1 MDPTVP
7 VEKHSAVVQEQ
18 HASQPRAVQP
28 LHGTQNSLD
37 RSAMH
42 LQRRL
47 RPKAPGYCMSIKYPA
62 KRCVY
67 LIMCRLGPTMCNHRH
82 PLGGR
87 NFESFSED
95 PLLTGKLAAQYV
107 VGLQEKG
114 VAGTCKHFAANE
126 QETDRLTVNEI
137 ISERA
142 LREIYLKPFEIAVK
156 EANPWAF
163 MTAYN
168 QINGTHADSNKFTL
182 EKVLR
187 GEWGWNGLVM
197 SDWGGTNSTA
207 EALEAGLDLEMPGP
221 ARHRT
226 YKGVKEAIKNGD
238 LTEEAITNRARNV
251 LELIRKVGGFKNP
264 EIPPEQSVDKP
275 EHRKLVR
282 DVAGQGL
289 VLLKNDNGVLPLRK
303 DKVKGKKIAM
313 LGLAKEALIHGGGSA
328 SLNAHYM
335 ISPWDGMHN
344 TYGDDVEFKFAKGM
358 WSMDVWEL
366 QCLTNARCPH
376 ISSFAPTS
384 RRLDS

>member
-1 MDPTVP
+1 
-7 VEKHSAVVQEQ
+7 
-18 HASQPRAVQP
+18 
-28 LHGTQNSLD
+28 
-37 RSAMH
+37 
-42 LQRRL
+42 
-47 RPKAPGYCMSIKYPA
+47 
-62 KRCVY
+62 
-67 LIMCRLGPTMCNHRH
+67 
-82 PLGGR
+82 
-87 NFESFSED
+87 
-95 PLLTGKLAAQYV
+95 LTGKLAAQYV

-275 EHRKLVR
+275 EHRKLIR

-328 SLNAHYM
+328 SLNAHYR

-344 TYGDDVEFKFAKGM
+344 TYGDDVEFKFAIGM
-358 WSMDVWEL
+358 WSMDV
-366 QCLTNARCPH
+366 
-376 ISSFAPTS
+376 
-384 RRLDS
+384 